1 MKLTEETTVPDMKL
15 SSEKTEQHV
24 RVLRY
29 DMAIMTERWLRTE
42 SRYDSILRA
51 QKNNNIRT
59 DIMIILQLFMCILLG
74 VVIL

>member
-1 MKLTEETTVPDMKL
+1 MKLTEEATVPDMKL
-15 SSEKTEQHV
+15 LSEKTEQNV

-29 DMAIMTERWLRTE
+29 DMSIMTERWLRTE

>member
-1 MKLTEETTVPDMKL
+1 MKLTEEATVPDMKL
-15 SSEKTEQHV
+15 SSEKTEQNV